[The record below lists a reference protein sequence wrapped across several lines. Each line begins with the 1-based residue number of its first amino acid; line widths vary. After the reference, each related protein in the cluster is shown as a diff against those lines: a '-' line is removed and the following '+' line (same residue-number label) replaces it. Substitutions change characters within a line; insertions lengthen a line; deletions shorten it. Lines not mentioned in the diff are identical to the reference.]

1 MKKVVLLISFAG
13 MAGLAQAAEYGRVIN
28 TTPVVQQVS
37 VPQQQC
43 WDEQVQVQQPRTY
56 GGALLG
62 GIFGGLLGNTVGHG
76 NGNVAA
82 TAAGA
87 VVGALAGDSI
97 ANQNAGVST
106 QNVRRCSTTQTMQ
119 QRTVGYDV
127 TYEYAGQRYTTRMA
141 YDPGREVPI
150 TIGVDGGSAA
160 PQAPVTTA
168 TTTYVDQPQ
177 TVVVQ
182 QPQVVYQTAP
192 VVVAAPLIYPALSIN
207 YGYYRGWGG
216 GWGYRGGGYWHH

>member
-1 MKKVVLLISFAG
+1 MKRIVLLMTLAG
-13 MAGLAQAAEYGRVIN
+13 IAGAAQAAEYGRVIN

-37 VPQQQC
+37 VPQQSC

-56 GGALLG
+56 GGAILG

-87 VVGALAGDSI
+87 VVGALAGDNL
-97 ANQNAGVST
+97 ANQNSGVST
-106 QNVRRCSTTQTMQ
+106 QTVRRCSTTQTQ
-119 QRTVGYDV
+119 QQHTVGYDV

-150 TIGVDGGSAA
+150 QVNVDGGSA
-160 PQAPVTTA
+160 PQQPATTTA

-182 QPQVVYQTAP
+182 QPAVVYQAAP
-192 VVVAAPLIYPALSIN
+192 VYYGAPVIWPAVSIN

-216 GWGYRGGGYWHH
+216 WHGGGYYHH

>member
-1 MKKVVLLISFAG
+1 MKKVVLLMSLAG
-13 MAGLAQAAEYGRVIN
+13 VAGLAQAAEYGRVIS
-28 TTPVVQQVS
+28 TVPVVQQVS
-37 VPQQQC
+37 VPQQSC

-62 GIFGGLLGNTVGHG
+62 GIFGGLLGNTVGKG

-87 VVGALAGDSI
+87 VVGALAGDNI

-106 QNVRRCSTTQTMQ
+106 QTVHRCATTQTQQ

-141 YDPGREVPI
+141 YDPGRQVPVS
-150 TIGVDGGSAA
+150 IGVDGGSPPPA
-160 PQAPVTTA
+160 QTAPVT

-192 VVVAAPLIYPALSIN
+192 VVVAAPLVYPALSIN

-216 GWGYRGGGYWHH
+216 GWGWRGGYWHH